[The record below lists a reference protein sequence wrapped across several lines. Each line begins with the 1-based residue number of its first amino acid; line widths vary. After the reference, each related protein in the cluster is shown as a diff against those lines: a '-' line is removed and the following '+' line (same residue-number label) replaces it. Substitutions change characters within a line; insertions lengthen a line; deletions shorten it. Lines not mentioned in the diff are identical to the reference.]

1 MMKILKRSVILG
13 FVLTTSYVVL
23 AGNEDRSGS
32 AGASQL
38 LVNPWARSSAWGS
51 AGSSSVRGLEAQFMN
66 IAGLAYADKTELI
79 FARTNWLGSQSGI
92 SMNTFGI
99 AQRLND
105 NSVISI
111 SAMSLNYGDITITN
125 YDNPEGGIGEF
136 SPVSNVIALGYAKLF
151 SERISGGINM
161 KVISEAISSVKSQG
175 IALDAGVRYVT
186 GENDKMKFSIT
197 LKNVGPAMNYS
208 GDGLALETVIPTT
221 GLTLTTQQRTQKFEL
236 PSQLLIGGS
245 YDFSFGEDHLLT
257 AAGTFVSNAF
267 SKDQFAGG
275 LEYSFISK
283 KATFRLRAGMLYE
296 KGMFNIET
304 TRTALNGPTAGLTF
318 DFPFG
323 KGGTMIGLD
332 YTFRTSNPFGAI
344 HTVGVRINLN

>member
-1 MMKILKRSVILG
+1 MKILKRSLILGVILS
-13 FVLTTSYVVL
+13 TSYAAL

-32 AGASQL
+32 AGSSQL
-38 LVNPWARSSAWGS
+38 LINPWARSSAWGN
-51 AGSSSVRGLEAQFMN
+51 AGSSSVKGLEAQFMN

-92 SMNTFGI
+92 AVNTFGL
-99 AQRLND
+99 AQRIND
-105 NSVISI
+105 NSVL
-111 SAMSLNYGDITITN
+111 SLSVLSMNYGDIPITT
-125 YDNPEGGIGEF
+125 YDNPEGGIGDF
-136 SPVSNVIALGYAKLF
+136 SPTSSVIALGYAKLF

-161 KVISEAISSVKSQG
+161 KVISESTASVKASG

-197 LKNVGPAMNYS
+197 LKNVGPAMSYS
-208 GDGLALETVIPTT
+208 GDGMSIETVIPTT
-221 GLTLTTQQRTQKFEL
+221 GLTLTTQQRAQKFEL
-236 PSQLLIGGS
+236 PSQLLIAGS
-245 YDFSFGEDHLLT
+245 YDFNFGEEHLLT
-257 AAGTFVSNAF
+257 AGATFVSNAF
-267 SKDQFAGG
+267 SNDQFAGG
-275 LEYSFISK
+275 LEYSFLTK
-283 KATFRLRAGMLYE
+283 KATFRLRGGMLYE

-304 TRTALNGPTAGLTF
+304 SRTALSGPTAGLTF